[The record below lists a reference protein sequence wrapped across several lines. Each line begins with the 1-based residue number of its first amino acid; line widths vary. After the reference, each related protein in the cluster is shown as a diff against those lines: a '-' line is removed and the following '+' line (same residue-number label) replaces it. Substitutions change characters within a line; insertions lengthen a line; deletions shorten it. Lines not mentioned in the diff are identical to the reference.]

1 MNSYRWD
8 ELSEGLS
15 HEFEVQLT
23 QSMLKKFLELSGDQN
38 PLHTDSEFARHG
50 GFRDKIAYGMLT
62 SALYSTL
69 VGVYL
74 PGRYC
79 LLQGIDVDFVNPA
92 FLGDH
97 LRVAG
102 SISYLNRAYR
112 RAEVKASIHN
122 GDGQLISRAKIRVGV
137 HEH

>member
-1 MNSYRWD
+1 MNSYHWD

-15 HEFEVQLT
+15 HEFEAQLT

-79 LLQGIDVDFVNPA
+79 FLQGIDVDFVNPA

-102 SISYLNRAYR
+102 SISYLNQAYR

>member
-23 QSMLKKFLELSGDQN
+23 QSMQQDFLELSGDQN
-38 PLHTDSEFARHG
+38 PLHTDGKFAKHA
-50 GFRDKIAYGMLT
+50 GFRDVVAYGMLT

-79 LLQGIDVDFVNPA
+79 LLQGIDLDFVNPA
-92 FLGDH
+92 FLEDR

-102 SISYLNRAYR
+102 SISYLNQAYR
-112 RAEVKASIHN
+112 RAEVKASIRN

>member
-1 MNSYRWD
+1 MQTDFS
-8 ELSEGLS
+8 
-15 HEFEVQLT
+15 
-23 QSMLKKFLELSGDQN
+23 ELSGDRN
-38 PLHTDSEFARHG
+38 PLHIDSEFARHA
-50 GFRDKIAYGMLT
+50 GFRDVVAYGMLT

-92 FLGDH
+92 FLGDR
-97 LRVAG
+97 LRIAG
-102 SISYLNRAYR
+102 SISYLNQAYR
-112 RAEVKASIHN
+112 RADVKASIHN
-122 GDGQLISRAKIRVGV
+122 GNSQLISKAKIRVGV

>member
-15 HEFEVQLT
+15 HQFEVQLT
-23 QSMLKKFLELSGDQN
+23 QSMLMNFLELSGDQN
-38 PLHTDSEFARHG
+38 LLHTDSEFARHA
-50 GFRDKIAYGMLT
+50 GFRDIIAHGMLT

-79 LLQGIDVDFVNPA
+79 LLHGIDVHSFPTRRSS
-92 FLGDH
+92 DH
-97 LRVAG
+97 RKSV
-102 SISYLNRAYR
+102 
-112 RAEVKASIHN
+112 V
-122 GDGQLISRAKIRVGV
+122 
-137 HEH
+137 

>member
-15 HEFEVQLT
+15 HEFEAQLT
-23 QSMLKKFLELSGDQN
+23 QSMLTDFLELSGDQN
-38 PLHTDSEFARHG
+38 PLHTDTEFARHA
-50 GFRDKIAYGMLT
+50 GFRDIVAYGMLT

-102 SISYLNRAYR
+102 SISYLNQAYH

-122 GDGQLISRAKIRVGV
+122 GDSQLISRAKIRVGV

>member
-23 QSMLKKFLELSGDQN
+23 QSMQTDFLELSGDQN
-38 PLHTDSEFARHG
+38 PLHTDSQFARHA
-50 GFRDKIAYGMLT
+50 GFRDVIAYGMLT

-102 SISYLNRAYR
+102 SISYLNQAYH

-137 HEH
+137 HGH